1 MSEQASGQAGDRRRH
16 VSSGRASFLD
26 HPLVQLTLVR
36 VREFTRE
43 PEAVFWALFFPI
55 LITAGLGVAFR
66 SRPADVLKVAA
77 SSQAIA
83 QALRQEPTLD
93 VADVNQQAAEQL
105 LRTGKVALLVEPGAA
120 GTVLYRYDDTNP
132 EGRTARMLAD
142 RAIQRAAGRADPVP
156 ATDQIIREAGSR
168 YIDFLVPGLVGL
180 GIMSNTL
187 WGLGFSI
194 VDSRRRKLTK
204 RLIATPMS
212 RTYYLLSYLVWRL
225 IVLIVEVGIPI
236 GFGALAFGVPV
247 RGRLFDLVVVCVL
260 ASLAFSA
267 LALLI
272 ASRARTIEAVSGLMN
287 LAQVPM
293 WILSGVFFSAQRFP
307 DVVQPFIS
315 ALPLTALIDALR
327 AHMLQ
332 GAGLAQLGPQLGV
345 LTAWLVVCFVLALKL
360 FRWR

>member
-1 MSEQASGQAGDRRRH
+1 MSDASTATRRP
-16 VSSGRASFLD
+16 ASATPTSFFD
-26 HPLVQLTLVR
+26 HPLVQLTMVR

-43 PEAVFWALFFPI
+43 PEAVFWALFFPVM
-55 LITAGLGVAFR
+55 ITVGLGIAFR
-66 SRPADVLKVAA
+66 SRPADVLKIAA
-77 SSQAIA
+77 TTP
-83 QALRQEPTLD
+83 ALARALQQEPTLD
-93 VADVNQQAAEQL
+93 VTETDAESAATL
-105 LRTGKVALLVEPGAA
+105 LRTGRIALVAEPSPEG
-120 GTVLYRYDDTNP
+120 GVVYRYDDTNP

-142 RAIQRAAGRADPVP
+142 HAVQRAGGRRDPVS
-156 ATDQIIREAGSR
+156 ATDTIVRDPGSR

-212 RTYYLLSYLVWRL
+212 RAYYLLSYAVWRMM
-225 IVLIVEVGIPI
+225 VLVIEVGVPV

-247 RGRLFDLVVVCVL
+247 RGRIIDLVVICVL
-260 ASLAFSA
+260 ASLSFSG
-267 LALLI
+267 LSLLI
-272 ASRARTIEAVSGLMN
+272 ASRARTLEAVSGLMN

-307 DVVQPFIS
+307 DAVQPFIR
-315 ALPLTALIDALR
+315 ALPLTAVVDALR

-332 GAGLAQLGPQLGV
+332 GFGLTELAPQLAV
-345 LTAWLVVCFVLALKL
+345 LAGWLVVCFGLALKL
-360 FRWR
+360 FRWK

>member
-1 MSEQASGQAGDRRRH
+1 MSDASPVARRAQAAPT
-16 VSSGRASFLD
+16 SFVD

-43 PEAVFWALFFPI
+43 PEAVFWAIFFPV
-55 LITAGLGVAFR
+55 LITVGLGIAFR
-66 SRPADVLKVAA
+66 SRPADVLKIAA
-77 SSQAIA
+77 STPQLA
-83 QALRQEPTLD
+83 QALRQEPSLD
-93 VADVNQQAAEQL
+93 VTEADPATAATL
-105 LRTGKVALLVEPGAA
+105 LRTGRIALVVEPAA
-120 GTVLYRYDDTNP
+120 ESGVLYRYDDTNP

-142 RAIQRAAGRADPVP
+142 HAIQRAAGRRDLVA
-156 ATDQIIREAGSR
+156 ATDNIVRDPGSR

-212 RTYYLLSYLVWRL
+212 RAYYLLSYAVWRMM
-225 IVLIVEVGIPI
+225 VLVIEVGVPV

-247 RGRLFDLVVVCVL
+247 RGRLIDLAVICIL
-260 ASLAFSA
+260 ASLSFSA
-267 LALLI
+267 LSLLI
-272 ASRARTIEAVSGLMN
+272 ASRARTLEAVSGLMN

-307 DVVQPFIS
+307 DMVQPLIR
-315 ALPLTALIDALR
+315 ALPLTAVVDALR

-332 GAGLAQLGPQLGV
+332 GFGLFQLAPQLAVLAAWLIVCFGLALR
-345 LTAWLVVCFVLALKL
+345 L
-360 FRWR
+360 FRWK